1 MFSGDI
7 EIKMLGNAFGAI
19 PFEFLKMLL
28 AKNLQIANL
37 NRHKS
42 LQKIYVSIDISI
54 EETLK
59 G

>member
-37 NRHKS
+37 NRHRS
-42 LQKIYVSIDISI
+42 L
-54 EETLK
+54 
-59 G
+59 